1 LKPSLGK
8 TEQGPVGPV
17 SKKKQGKKKKNW
29 AWWLMPVIPARHEAD
44 ARGSQTKASPGKKNK
59 RVSLKNKLKQKGLET

>member
-1 LKPSLGK
+1 
-8 TEQGPVGPV
+8 
-17 SKKKQGKKKKNW
+17 
-29 AWWLMPVIPARHEAD
+29 MPVIPARHEAD